1 MRGKFEKRI
10 VATVLVIFLLS
21 SIVSADRPSAWAV
34 EPVKSMTYYGLSND
48 SFKSNFGRTLQRNEF
63 AYLAVKLYEK
73 ATGKKNTATVHP
85 FTDTIFNE
93 YEEYVA
99 KAYNLGIVKGIS
111 KTYFDPEG
119 MVTRQEICAMLVRTI
134 KAIESEANTS
144 AVDDIEFVDNAKI
157 SSWARNDV
165 VFSYKNNIMQGTAP
179 LKIDPLLK
187 VTSEQALALVYRLG
201 LERKYFVALTE
212 EQLVKQK
219 IFLNKINGD
228 YDVFMAKVPVEKRE
242 QLKQLIDNMDAENI
256 SFSTDGGV
264 SVTFNYSDY
273 SDFDDHFSHIYAGTL
288 TLELDDRYGD
298 INLVYK
304 GNYSIVPY
312 TIDYLKQSLFLLP
325 NQDEASSWLN
335 DSLVL
340 AEENVGTAENYAQ
353 DKFVENDKWYKLIV
367 NNTNESG
374 EKVPP
379 SYQIEFFQVN
389 D

>member
-1 MRGKFEKRI
+1 MKSKFTRRI
-10 VATVLVIFLLS
+10 TATVLIIFLLS

-34 EPVKSMTYYGLSND
+34 EPVKSMTFYGLSND

-73 ATGKKNTATVHP
+73 ASGKKSTATTHP

-93 YEEYVA
+93 YEDYVA
-99 KAYNLGIVKGIS
+99 KAYNLGIVNGIS

-144 AVDDIEFVDNAKI
+144 VVDDIKFVDNAKI

-165 VFSYKNNIMQGTAP
+165 VFSYKNSIMQGTAP
-179 LKIDPLLK
+179 LKIDPLLN

-212 EQLVKQK
+212 EQLIKQK
-219 IFLNKINGD
+219 IFLNKIKGD
-228 YDVFMAKVPVEKRE
+228 YDAFMAEVPVEKRA
-242 QLKQLIDNMDAENI
+242 QLKQLIDGMDAEDV
-256 SFSTDGGV
+256 SFITDGGV
-264 SVTFNYSDY
+264 SVAFNYSDY
-273 SDFDDHFSHIYAGTL
+273 SDFDDHFSHDYAGTL
-288 TLELDDRYGD
+288 RLELVDRFGD
-298 INLVYK
+298 ITIEYK

-340 AEENVGTAENYAQ
+340 AEENTGATENYTLE
-353 DKFVENDKWYKLIV
+353 KFVENDKWYKFIV

-379 SYQIEFFQVN
+379 SYQIEFLQVN
-389 D
+389 R